1 MKKEYRYLKLRSDGK
16 AQIRMASFRGKEHV
30 VVPVVGLVEGVVRS
44 ANSKR
49 PEFVP
54 GDEIMAS
61 ANSWNGRPVVPA
73 HPRVNGEYVL
83 ANSPELLEK
92 YQFGMLF
99 NSVGEDNKLKFE
111 AWLDAD
117 RASVVGPDAVSVIER
132 ARASQPIEISVGV
145 MMHVEEKVGEY
156 NGEKYEGIWHNLS
169 SDHLAMLA
177 EGVRGACSNDMG
189 CGAPRFAEADP
200 MADDKDKKTLRQRL
214 LDIITFRS
222 NKSEA
227 DMSDSDLRRGISE
240 ALRAV
245 EPGYLGID
253 SVFPSEQ
260 LVVYA
265 TMPEQELLL
274 FRREYSLNDDGSIKL
289 EKAKEEVRPVT
300 RYEPLSASAEPPC
313 GCGTRHNEGEANM
326 KTKAERVKALIEN
339 PAMKLAKDSQ
349 AALEASP
356 DTVIDSLELAAGV
369 LAAGGGTANP
379 PGATPPATPPASVPA
394 AGSNPPA
401 STPPAAGS
409 TPPAGA
415 PPAGGEGTRHAEA
428 PRVLSMEEYINQAPP
443 DMREGLRAVAAETK
457 TRKTAAIKMLTESGR
472 CDYTEAELQVMEVG
486 AVEKMAKLVG
496 GKKTAVDYGPNGIR
510 ANTGTEGHEGVP
522 APVNLYKSIRVAEGV
537 EKAETAAAK

>member
-1 MKKEYRYLKLRSDGK
+1 MKNEYRYLRLKSSPK

-49 PEFVP
+49 PEFIP
-54 GDEIMAS
+54 ADEIMAS
-61 ANSWNGRPVVPA
+61 VHTWNGRPVIPE

-92 YQFGMLF
+92 LQFGMLF
-99 NSVGEDNKLKFE
+99 NSVGEDKKLKFE

-117 RASVVGPDAVSVIER
+117 RASIVGPTAVSVIDR
-132 ARASQPIEISVGV
+132 ARKGEPIEVSIGV
-145 MMHVEEKVGEY
+145 MMQVEDKEGEF
-156 NGEKYEGIWHNLS
+156 NGEKYEGIWHNLA

-200 MADDKDKKTLRQRL
+200 MAEDKDKKTLRQRL

-227 DMSDSDLRRGISE
+227 DMSDSDLRRGIGE

-274 FRREYSLNDDGSIKL
+274 FRREYNINDDGSIKL
-289 EKAKEEVRPVT
+289 EKTKEEVRPVT

-313 GCGTRHNEGEANM
+313 GCGQRHNEGEQHM
-326 KTKAERVKALIEN
+326 KTKAERVKALIDN
-339 PAMKLAKDSQ
+339 AKMKLAKDSQ

-356 DTVIDSLELAAGV
+356 DTVIDSLEAAAAV
-369 LAAGGGTANP
+369 LETGGATANP
-379 PGATPPATPPASVPA
+379 PAPA
-394 AGSNPPA
+394 AA
-401 STPPAAGS
+401 APAATTS
-409 TPPAGA
+409 TEATTGEQRNNAAAAAPAAAA
-415 PPAGGEGTRHAEA
+415 PAPA
-428 PRVLSMEEYINQAPP
+428 PRVLTMEEYINQAPLELR
-443 DMREGLRAVAAETK
+443 DGLRATAALTK
-457 TRKTAAIKMLTESGR
+457 SEKTANIKVLTESGR
-472 CDYTEAELQVMEVG
+472 CDYTAAELEAMDAPSV
-486 AVEKMAKLVG
+486 ARMAKLVG
-496 GKKTAVDYGPNGIR
+496 GKAANRQVDYSANGIR

-522 APVNLYKSIRVAEGV
+522 APADLYSAVRVAEGV
-537 EKAETAAAK
+537 EKAAAAK